1 MQAAG
6 VQRMLRERLAPALSP
21 PYPLQCLLFAYLSRS
36 AIFMQNSC
44 IIYKT
49 LHNLRISGYQGRS
62 LVRQES
68 GGAGFSADRGCLALV
83 LNAIIAIASTVNYLQ
98 EARSATEQGDR
109 TRKKRFLLRRQ
120 RPKTMHHKSQQHRQ
134 KLAAQKKIKRAIFYC
149 LTAIF
154 FCWSTANLATIAQKP
169 DPGGL
174 QGQEMREILDRGN
187 LTEAVTRIEKD
198 WEEDYQKYFEQDFA
212 ARDKTAQSISKTL
225 SRLAVQTKKK
235 PALIY
240 AIPRTDQLELILILP
255 DRPPINR
262 SVPSAQKDKLV
273 PVVQAFTSEITKVAQ
288 INTTSYLESAQQL
301 YQWIIAPLE
310 ADLKI
315 AKIDTLLFCV
325 GEGLRTVPLAAMHDG
340 QQFLIEKYSM
350 SRIPAFKLIDI
361 NYADLRNSHVLAMGA
376 ENFSETANKQPLP
389 AVPLELSAI
398 ARQWPGQ
405 SFINEDFTIVNLQS
419 QRLQQRYGIIHL
431 ATHAEF
437 RPGTPDNSY
446 IQFWDTQLRLSQ
458 MRDLKWNNPPLELL
472 VLSACRTA
480 SGDKEA
486 ELGFG
491 GLALQSGAKSALASL
506 WYVSDAGTLALM
518 TEFYQQLKISKP
530 QDPPI
535 IKAEALRQAQIAAIK
550 GKVTIENGQLRS
562 SRGETPLPPSIPKLE
577 SKNLSHPY
585 YWAAFST
592 IGSPW

>member
-1 MQAAG
+1 
-6 VQRMLRERLAPALSP
+6 
-21 PYPLQCLLFAYLSRS
+21 
-36 AIFMQNSC
+36 
-44 IIYKT
+44 
-49 LHNLRISGYQGRS
+49 
-62 LVRQES
+62 
-68 GGAGFSADRGCLALV
+68 
-83 LNAIIAIASTVNYLQ
+83 
-98 EARSATEQGDR
+98 
-109 TRKKRFLLRRQ
+109 
-120 RPKTMHHKSQQHRQ
+120 MHHQSQQHRP
-134 KLAAQKKIKRAIFYC
+134 KHATFKKIKTAIFYC

-154 FCWSTANLATIAQKP
+154 FCGITANLATIAQNTGT
-169 DPGGL
+169 GGL
-174 QGQEMREILDRGN
+174 NGQEMRDILDRGN

-198 WEEDYQKYFEQDFA
+198 WEEDYQKYLQQDFA
-212 ARDKTAQSISKTL
+212 AREKTAQEISKTL
-225 SRLAVQTKKK
+225 SRLAAQTKKK

-255 DRPPINR
+255 DRPPILR
-262 SVPSAQKDKLV
+262 SVPSAKQKELL
-273 PVVQAFTSEITKVAQ
+273 PVVKEFINEITNPVK
-288 INTTSYLESAQQL
+288 INTTSYLEPAQKL

-310 ADLKI
+310 TDLQT

-340 QQFLIEKYSM
+340 KQFLIQKYSIA
-350 SRIPAFKLIDI
+350 RIPAFKLTDS
-361 NYADLRNSHVLAMGA
+361 NYADLRNSQVLAMGA
-376 ENFSETANKQPLP
+376 AIFSETAKKEPLP

-437 RPGTPDNSY
+437 RPGSADNSY
-446 IQFWDTQLRLSQ
+446 IQFWDNQLRFSQ

-480 SGDKEA
+480 LGDREA
-486 ELGFG
+486 ELGFA

-518 TEFYQQLKISKP
+518 TEFYQQLKVSKP
-530 QDPPI
+530 QAPPI
-535 IKAEALRQAQIAAIK
+535 IKAEALRQAQIAAIQ

-562 SRGETPLPPSIPKLE
+562 SRGETFLPPSIPKLD
-577 SKNLSHPY
+577 SKDLSHPY
-585 YWAAFST
+585 YWAAFSM

>member
-1 MQAAG
+1 
-6 VQRMLRERLAPALSP
+6 
-21 PYPLQCLLFAYLSRS
+21 
-36 AIFMQNSC
+36 
-44 IIYKT
+44 
-49 LHNLRISGYQGRS
+49 
-62 LVRQES
+62 
-68 GGAGFSADRGCLALV
+68 
-83 LNAIIAIASTVNYLQ
+83 
-98 EARSATEQGDR
+98 
-109 TRKKRFLLRRQ
+109 
-120 RPKTMHHKSQQHRQ
+120 
-134 KLAAQKKIKRAIFYC
+134 
-149 LTAIF
+149 LTTIF
-154 FCWSTANLATIAQKP
+154 FCWSTANLPTIAQNTA
-169 DPGGL
+169 PGGL
-174 QGQEMREILDRGN
+174 NGQEMRNLLDRGN
-187 LTEAVTRIEKD
+187 LTEAVTRIEKN
-198 WEEDYQKYFEQDFA
+198 WEEDYQKYFEQDFT
-212 ARDKTAQSISKTL
+212 ARDQTAQSISKTL

-255 DRPPINR
+255 DRPPILR
-262 SVPSAQKDKLV
+262 SVPSAKQETLLSA
-273 PVVQAFTSEITKVAQ
+273 VQEFRSEITNPVK

-310 ADLKI
+310 TDLQI
-315 AKIDTLLFCV
+315 AKIETLLFCV
-325 GEGLRTVPLAAMHDG
+325 GAGLRTVPLAAMHDG
-340 QQFLIEKYSM
+340 KQFLIEKYSM
-350 SRIPAFKLIDI
+350 ARIPAFKLTDI

-376 ENFSETANKQPLP
+376 AIFSETANKQPLP

-398 ARQWPGQ
+398 ARQWAGQ
-405 SFINEDFTIVNLQS
+405 SFVNEDFTIVNLQS

-437 RPGTPDNSY
+437 RPGTPNNSY
-446 IQFWDTQLRLSQ
+446 IQFWDTQLRLDQ

-480 SGDKEA
+480 LGDKEA
-486 ELGFG
+486 ELGFA

-518 TEFYQQLKISKP
+518 AEFYQQLKVSKP

-562 SRGETPLPPSIPKLE
+562 SRGETPLPPSIPKLD
-577 SKNLSHPY
+577 SKDLSHPY
-585 YWAAFST
+585 YWAAFSM